1 MTDPLASAKF
11 AMHAEAYHILLSYV
25 GVDTLNL
32 PEPLLAGCGVS
43 ATVGE
48 DRAAPTPGWLMNQE
62 RALSGEWQ
70 VLQEFM
76 LIIPDCR
83 NAGGCARQK
92 VRNCKH

>member
-25 GVDTLNL
+25 GVDTLIFL
-32 PEPLLAGCGVS
+32 
-43 ATVGE
+43 TFVGRLQRFSDSRRGPSCSDARLVDE
-48 DRAAPTPGWLMNQE
+48 SGE
-62 RALSGEWQ
+62 SFVGEWQ